1 VPKRDKTDV
10 IKLLQSGPLD
20 LVVVRKSEEESLRS
34 QFHELNTKAEK
45 LNKERDALKNDNL
58 RLSHRISYLEEMQN
72 ESDKTRE
79 TGGQET
85 SNAESDS
92 VYRSEIRVQTI
103 PVRQKPPRTSKIKGS
118 SAAVV
123 VNGNATINGHRSNG
137 SENDSL
143 PIVADYKR
151 LHSSLDTRRAVSSS
165 EANLDTNPITDANVS
180 RIKTSSIVDRHFGH
194 VIRVTHHHHPHEHGR
209 RSSRPINDSVSDIQ
223 SVASLDSYPKDRTAK
238 HSDTLSSVSVSV
250 DRHFERTPPSPTE
263 VTNCRN
269 QICRNE

>member
-1 VPKRDKTDV
+1 MPKRDKTHV
-10 IKLLQSGPLD
+10 IKLLQSGPID

-34 QFHELNTKAEK
+34 QFHELTARAEK

-72 ESDKTRE
+72 ESDKTPE
-79 TGGQET
+79 TQGQET

-123 VNGNATINGHRSNG
+123 VNGNATINGHGQRVNG
-137 SENDSL
+137 SQNDSL
-143 PIVADYKR
+143 PVVADYKR
-151 LHSSLDTRRAVSSS
+151 LHSSLDTRRAGSSS
-165 EANLDTNPITDANVS
+165 EANLDTNPINDANVS

-209 RSSRPINDSVSDIQ
+209 RSSRPMNDSVSDIQ

-238 HSDTLSSVSVSV
+238 HSDTLSGVSVSV

-263 VTNCRN
+263 VT
-269 QICRNE
+269 ICLEI